1 MAKKFWTFIGNDK
14 YDIGLTG
21 STVYVYDK
29 NGTELATFKDLTYAY
44 NAVISPLGDIFV
56 VKTTDGRMAIYS
68 FEPLKLVKKF
78 RFSKIDGGQDE
89 NMVFSPDGKYFYSI
103 ESHTNTSK
111 TLLAKYKTDDFSL
124 VCQLFSDRER
134 FRLSAIEYDE
144 NTDCYYVL
152 GILYS
157 PETKMANTW
166 FVAKLVDDELVDMR
180 YITEGERDFGNAVNR
195 LKVMGYTEKA
205 FQWSAFR
212 YKKEYDDRYKISL
225 DEIKALNYSLATLWK
240 NASTTPIEKK
250 D

>member
-29 NGTELATFKDLTYAY
+29 NGTELAAFKDLTYAY

-68 FEPLKLVKKF
+68 FEPLKLIKKF

-89 NMVFSPDGKYFYSI
+89 NMLFSPDGKYFYSI
-103 ESHTNTSK
+103 ESHTKTSK

-124 VCQLFSDRER
+124 VCQLFSEREL
-134 FRLSAIEYDE
+134 FRLSVIEYNK

-225 DEIKALNYSLATLWK
+225 VEIKALNYSLATLWET
-240 NASTTPIEKK
+240 AITAPIDKK

>member
-29 NGTELATFKDLTYAY
+29 NDTELAAFKDLTYAY

-111 TLLAKYKTDDFSL
+111 TLLAKYRTDDFSL
-124 VCQLFSDRER
+124 VCQLFSERER
-134 FRLSAIEYDE
+134 FRLSVIEYDE

-157 PETKMANTW
+157 PETTMANTW
-166 FVAKLVDDELVDMR
+166 FVAKLVDDELVDVR
-180 YITEGERDFGNAVNR
+180 YITEGERDFANAVNHI
-195 LKVMGYTEKA
+195 KVMGYTEKA

-225 DEIKALNYSLATLWK
+225 DEIKALNYSLAALWK

>member
-1 MAKKFWTFIGNDK
+1 MAKKFWTFIEGDK
-14 YDIGLTG
+14 YNIGLTG

-89 NMVFSPDGKYFYSI
+89 NMVFSSDGKYFYSI

-124 VCQLFSDRER
+124 VTQLFANRER
-134 FRLSAIEYDE
+134 FRLTDIEYDTA
-144 NTDCYYVL
+144 TDCFYVL
-152 GILYS
+152 GILFS
-157 PETKMANTW
+157 SETRMANRW
-166 FVAKLVDDELVDMR
+166 FVARLVDDVLVDMR
-180 YITEGERDFGNAVNR
+180 YITEGERDFANAVNHI
-195 LKVMGYTEKA
+195 KVMGYTEKA
-205 FQWSAFR
+205 YEWSAFR

-225 DEIKALNYSLATLWK
+225 DEIKVLDASLATLWRK
-240 NASTTPIEKK
+240 SDEN
-250 D
+250 

>member
-29 NGTELATFKDLTYAY
+29 NGTELAKFKDFTYAY
-44 NAVISPLGDIFV
+44 NAVISPLADIFV

-68 FEPLKLVKKF
+68 FKPLKLVKKF

-89 NMVFSPDGKYFYSI
+89 NMLFSPDGKYFYSI
-103 ESHTNTSK
+103 ESHAKSSK

-124 VCQLFSDRER
+124 VRQLFADRER
-134 FRLSAIEYDE
+134 FRLSVIEYDE
-144 NTDCYYVL
+144 NTDCSYVL

-157 PETKMANTW
+157 LETKMANTW
-166 FVAKLVDDELVDMR
+166 FVARLVNDELVDIR
-180 YITEGERDFGNAVNR
+180 YVTEGERDFADAVNR

-205 FQWSAFR
+205 FEWSAFR

-225 DEIKALNYSLATLWK
+225 NEIKALNYSLATLWQ
-240 NASTTPIEKK
+240 NASTTPLTNK

>member
-29 NGTELATFKDLTYAY
+29 NGKELATFKDLTYAY
-44 NAVISPLGDIFV
+44 NAVISPLGDVFV

-78 RFSKIDGGQDE
+78 RFSKTDGGQDE

-103 ESHTNTSK
+103 ESHTTTLK
-111 TLLAKYKTDDFSL
+111 TLLTKYKTDDCSI
-124 VCQLFSDRER
+124 VCQLFSDKEC
-134 FRLSAIEYDE
+134 FRLSAIEYDK

-180 YITEGERDFGNAVNR
+180 YITEGERDFGDDVNR

-205 FQWSAFR
+205 FQWSTFR

-225 DEIKALNYSLATLWK
+225 DEIKALNYSLAALWK
-240 NASTTPIEKK
+240 NASTTQIEKK

>member
-1 MAKKFWTFIGNDK
+1 MAKKFWTFIGNNK

-29 NGTELATFKDLTYAY
+29 QGTELSTFKDLTYAY

-56 VKTTDGRMAIYS
+56 VKTTDGRMAVYS
-68 FEPLKLVKKF
+68 FEPLKLIKKF
-78 RFSKIDGGQDE
+78 RFSKIDGGQGG

-103 ESHTNTSK
+103 ESHTRTSN

-124 VCQLFSDRER
+124 VCQLFSDREL
-134 FRLSAIEYDE
+134 FRLQVIEYDE

-166 FVAKLVDDELVDMR
+166 FVAKLADDELVDMR
-180 YITEGERDFGNAVNR
+180 YITEGESDFVDDVNR
-195 LKVMGYTEKA
+195 LKVRGYTEKS
-205 FQWSAFR
+205 FQWSPFR
-212 YKKEYDDRYKISL
+212 YKKEYDDKYKISL
-225 DEIKALNYSLATLWK
+225 DEVKNLDCSLEKLWSLSLK
-240 NASTTPIEKK
+240 Q
-250 D
+250 

>member
-21 STVYVYDK
+21 TTVYVYDK
-29 NGTELATFKDLTYAY
+29 NGAELATFKDLTYAY
-44 NAVISPLGDIFV
+44 GAVISPLGDIFV
-56 VKTTDGRMAIYS
+56 VKTTDGRMAVYS

-89 NMVFSPDGKYFYSI
+89 NMIFSPDGKYFYSI
-103 ESHTNTSK
+103 ERHTTGSK

-124 VCQLFSDRER
+124 VCQLFSNRER
-134 FRLSAIEYDE
+134 FRLSVIEYDK
-144 NTDCYYVL
+144 NTDCYYVS

-166 FVAKLVDDELVDMR
+166 FVGRLVNDELVDVR
-180 YITEGERDFGNAVNR
+180 HVTEREKGFYDAVNR
-195 LKVMGYTEKA
+195 LRIMGYTEKA

-212 YKKEYDDRYKISL
+212 YMKEYDDRYKISL
-225 DEIKALNYSLATLWK
+225 DEIKALNYSLATLWE
-240 NASTTPIEKK
+240 NAK
-250 D
+250 DKEV